1 MKRNKSIFVSL
12 CTMFM
17 LIGLVGLGRAHE
29 PQYPPSG
36 YPSQVSG
43 NTSVSTPL
51 GNGITFQGK
60 LNEADDPANGPFDF
74 QITLYDAASGGS
86 QVGDTLTL
94 NDVPVINGLFTVQLN
109 FGTSAFQG
117 EARWLEIAVRPGES
131 TARYTLLSPRQMIT
145 AVPYALSLQPGAAVN
160 GTNGMIILS
169 LSGGT
174 IGLSSSGSLY
184 GVYGHSN
191 NEVGRGVVG
200 VASAINGGN
209 VGVYGQS
216 NSGSGYGVYGWA
228 SAGSGYGIGVYGESK
243 NHIGVTGVSISDHG
257 RGVVGYVDSASGET
271 VGVFGHSLSNAGRGV
286 VGYVDSATGETVG
299 VFGHSLSNAGRG
311 VVGYVDSATG
321 DTVGVYGYSLS
332 DAGRGVLGY
341 AAAQDGDTYGIWGQ
355 SASKYGV
362 GVMGYASATS
372 GDGIGVYGVT
382 DSQDWG
388 YGGFFWGRTTVVGDF
403 SASGN
408 KSFIIDHPLDPANR
422 YLYHFTQESPEVQNV
437 YNGVVTLDED
447 GLAVVFLPDYFS
459 SLNKAPYRYQLT
471 PIGAPMPN
479 LYIAEEIQENSF
491 TIAGGSPFQKV
502 SWEVTAVR
510 NDPYLRDHP
519 VMTEQEKPED
529 EQGTYIYPEGYGQP
543 AEKGLDYE
551 RRATLL
557 KQTPDVTLP
566 GMSEINNGR

>member
-17 LIGLVGLGRAHE
+17 LIGLVGLGSAHE
-29 PQYPPSG
+29 PQYPSGG

-74 QITLYDAASGGS
+74 QFTLYDAASGGS

-94 NDVPVINGLFTVQLN
+94 NDVSVINGLFTVQLN
-109 FGTSAFQG
+109 FDTSAFQG

-160 GTNGMIILS
+160 GTSGTVILS
-169 LSGGT
+169 LSGGAV
-174 IGLSSSGSLY
+174 GLDSSGSLY

-200 VASAINGGN
+200 VVSAINGGN

-216 NSGSGYGVYGWA
+216 DSGSGYGVYGWA
-228 SAGSGYGIGVYGESK
+228 SAGSGDGIGVYGESK
-243 NHIGVTGVSISDHG
+243 NHVGVYGVSISDHG
-257 RGVVGYVDSASGET
+257 RGVIGRVPSPTGDT
-271 VGVFGHSLSNAGRGV
+271 VGVVGYSDSNEGTGTFGYGALYGVCGTSNSNYGRGV
-286 VGYVDSATGETVG
+286 VGYVNSETGETVG
-299 VFGHSLSNAGRG
+299 VYGHSSS
-311 VVGYVDSATG
+311 VD
-321 DTVGVYGYSLS
+321 
-332 DAGRGVLGY
+332 GRGVLGY
-341 AAAQDGDTYGIWGQ
+341 AAAQDGYTYGVFGQ
-355 SASKYGV
+355 SVSTDGIGV
-362 GVMGYASATS
+362 LGYASATS
-372 GDGIGVYGVT
+372 GWNIGVYGVT
-382 DSQDWG
+382 DSQDYG
-388 YGGFFWGRTTVVGDF
+388 YGGLFWGRTSVTGDF

-408 KSFIIDHPLDPANR
+408 KSFKIDHPLDPANR

-437 YNGVVTLDED
+437 YNGVVTLDGD

-459 SLNKAPYRYQLT
+459 SLNKAPFRYQLT

-491 TIAGGSPFQKV
+491 TIAGGAPFQKV

-519 VMTEQEKPED
+519 VMTEQEKPEG

-551 RRATLL
+551 LRATLL

-566 GMSEINNGR
+566 GMSEIK